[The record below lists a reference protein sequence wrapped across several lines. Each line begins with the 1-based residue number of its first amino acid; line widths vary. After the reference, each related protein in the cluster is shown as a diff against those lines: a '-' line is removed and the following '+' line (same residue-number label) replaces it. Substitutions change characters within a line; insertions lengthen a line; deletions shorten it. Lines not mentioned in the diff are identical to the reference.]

1 MFEKVISPTTRES
14 LDLAAMKIAAIADRG
29 AKRDFIDLYILLG
42 EKHVSSLKDV
52 LETYDK
58 KFGKLAQ
65 NKLHI
70 FKSLGYFEEADK
82 EAMPQMIKKVSWE
95 AVRQFLLQEQEKVA
109 KELL

>member
-1 MFEKVISPTTRES
+1 MFEQVISPTTRES

-29 AKRDFIDLYILLG
+29 AKRDFIDLYILLQEG
-42 EKHVSSLKDV
+42 HIFSLKDA
-52 LETYDK
+52 LDMYDK

-70 FKSLGYFEEADK
+70 VKSLGYFEEADK

-95 AVRQFLLQEQEKVA
+95 TVRKFLLQEQEKVA
-109 KELL
+109 KQMF